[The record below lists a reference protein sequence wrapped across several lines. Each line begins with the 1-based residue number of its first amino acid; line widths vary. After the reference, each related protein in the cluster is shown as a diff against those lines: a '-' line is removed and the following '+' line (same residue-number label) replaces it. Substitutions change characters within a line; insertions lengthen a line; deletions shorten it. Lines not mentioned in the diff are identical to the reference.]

1 MLSFI
6 RAIPFVGIAL
16 LFAYGAHQYV
26 VGKLETQISNQQQ
39 QIDVLNQRNVVLE
52 SAAQINEQTIKSL
65 EDQNKRQIQ
74 QISSLA
80 ESNTEYQRQADEAM
94 AIFRNHNLTILA
106 RRRPNMI
113 ESRANDAT
121 ADVFR
126 SVEADSRDTEKLNND
141 EDNK

>member
-1 MLSFI
+1 MDGQNFTI
-6 RAIPFVGIAL
+6 KAQEAIQRAQEIAS
-16 LFAYGAHQYV
+16 
-26 VGKLETQISNQQQ
+26 GKQQQ